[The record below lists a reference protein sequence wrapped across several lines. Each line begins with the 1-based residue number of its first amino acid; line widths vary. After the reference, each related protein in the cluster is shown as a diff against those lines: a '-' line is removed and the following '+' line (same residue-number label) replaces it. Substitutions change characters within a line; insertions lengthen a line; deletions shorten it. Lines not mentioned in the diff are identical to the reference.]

1 MRKLPPLASLRAFE
15 AAARHLS
22 FERAAAELGVTPT
35 AISHQIRLLEAACKE
50 SLFRRRPRPLS
61 LTAAGERLFPVLRN
75 GLDAFA
81 AAIESLSAKTEF
93 RTLRITTPEAFAS
106 RWLVPR
112 LPLWRA
118 IHPAIPLEVIG
129 TNGVLDLS
137 AGEAD
142 VAIRNARSMPTD
154 LTAQEIMRESYF
166 PVCSPALLAEGKP
179 IRHAADLLDYPLI
192 QFEWLRADPSTPDWR
207 LWIATARSVDPGF
220 PDATRLWD
228 LSFREES
235 HAIEAVIAGQG
246 IAICSDVLVG
256 PELKSGTLVRA
267 HELSLPGY
275 GYYLVHPGER
285 AKRAGIDAFAKWIMT
300 VAKILCFGIQ
310 LGLVYAA

>member
-22 FERAAAELGVTPT
+22 FERAASELGVTPT
-35 AISHQIRLLEAACKE
+35 AISHQIRLLEAVCKE
-50 SLFRRRPRPLS
+50 SLFRRRPRPLA
-61 LTAAGERLFPVLRN
+61 LTAAGERLYPVLRS

-81 AAIESLSAKTEF
+81 AAIESLSESADGGP
-93 RTLRITTPEAFAS
+93 LRVTTPEAFAS

-118 IHPAIPLEVIG
+118 SHPAIPLEVIG
-129 TNGVLDLS
+129 TNGVLDLG

-142 VAIRNARSMPTD
+142 VAIRNARSVPIGVA
-154 LTAQEIMRESYF
+154 AQEIMRETYF
-166 PVCSPALLAEGKP
+166 PVCSPSLLARGKN
-179 IRHAADLLDYPLI
+179 IRRAADLLDYPLI

-207 LWIATARSVDPGF
+207 LWIATARSVDPNF
-220 PDATRLWD
+220 PDATRVWD

-256 PELKSGTLVRA
+256 QELKNGTLVRA

-275 GYYLVHPGER
+275 GYYLVHPRDR
-285 AKRAGIDAFAKWIMT
+285 AKRPGIEAFAKWVMT
-300 VAKILCFGIQ
+300 VAKVLCFGIQ
-310 LGLVYAA
+310 LGLAYAA